1 MKHIKLVLSLVLAGM
16 LGFSTAAM
24 SAERAPVKGVKPGVI
39 SAVALNKAGTYCHLK
54 FPAIEPGTLSSAK
67 PRLIKDPGS
76 GDIVDFY
83 GPCNYDPLGADEI
96 CRQQAV
102 HSQKDSCD

>member
-1 MKHIKLVLSLVLAGM
+1 MKHITLVLSLLLAGM

-39 SAVALNKAGTYCHLK
+39 SAVALNKSGNYCHLK
-54 FPAIEPGTLSSAK
+54 FPAIEPATLSSAK
-67 PRLIKDPGS
+67 PRLKDPGS

-102 HSQKDSCD
+102 QSQRDSCE